1 MDSEMMSPLAVEG
14 LCKNYPAFRLED
26 VSFRL
31 TPGTITGFIGR
42 NGAGKTTTINSILSF
57 VRPDAGKISFFGMD
71 YPEHD
76 REIKEKIGFVS
87 AGMTYYTRKKLK
99 AITDVT
105 RTFYPE
111 WDDAAYRK
119 WLDAFGLDEG
129 KTPAELSNGMKIKYA
144 LALALSHGAELLI
157 LDEPTSGLDPVSRE
171 ELVEVFLRLKD
182 EGKTVFFSTHIT
194 SDLEK
199 CADRILFLQQGRLK
213 ADEELETFR
222 EAWRIAE
229 CGKEIPEA
237 LKQASRGCCRIR
249 EGYTVL
255 VRKEDATAF
264 ETREASLEE
273 IMIHVEK
280 EAEEA

>member
-171 ELVEVFLRLKD
+171 ELVEVFLWLKD

-255 VRKEDATAF
+255 VRKEDAAAF

-273 IMIHVEK
+273 IMIHLEK